1 MTDSKN
7 RPTVAIVGASSDRRK
22 FGNKA
27 VRAHV
32 QAGFDVYPI
41 HPTEETVEGLPAFR
55 TVADLPLGRLD
66 RITLYV
72 PPGVGLLLLESLV
85 AKPCGML
92 ILNPGTESPEVVARA
107 KHLGLNVVTGCS
119 IIAAGVTPEMFP
131 DE

>member
-1 MTDSKN
+1 MTDAKN

-41 HPTEETVEGLPAFR
+41 HPTEEIVEGLPAFR
-55 TVADLPLGRLD
+55 SVADLPLDRLD

-72 PPGVGLLLLESLV
+72 PPGVGLHLLESLV

-107 KHLGLNVVTGCS
+107 RHLGLNVVTGCS

>member
-1 MTDSKN
+1 MIDAKN

-32 QAGFDVYPI
+32 QAGFAVYPI
-41 HPTEETVEGLPAFR
+41 HPTEVTVEGLPAFR
-55 TVADLPLGRLD
+55 SLAELPVDRLD
-66 RITLYV
+66 RVTLYV
-72 PPGVGLLLLESLV
+72 PAEVVMGLLEGLT

-92 ILNPGTESPEVVARA
+92 ILNPGTETPEVLARA
-107 KHLGLNVVTGCS
+107 RELGLNVISGCS
-119 IIAAGVTPEMFP
+119 ILSAGVTPEMFP

>member
-7 RPTVAIVGASSDRRK
+7 RPSVAIVGASSDRRK

-41 HPTEETVEGLPAFR
+41 HPSEGTVEGLPAFR
-55 TVADLPLGRLD
+55 TVAEVPLDRLD

-72 PPGVGLLLLESLV
+72 PAAVGLQLLEGLA

-92 ILNPGTESPEVVARA
+92 ILNPGTESPEVIARA
-107 KHLGLNVVTGCS
+107 RELGLNVVTGCS
-119 IIAAGVTPEMFP
+119 ILSAGVTPEMFP

>member
-7 RPTVAIVGASSDRRK
+7 RPSVAIVGASSDRRK

-41 HPTEETVEGLPAFR
+41 HPSEVTVEGLPAFR
-55 TVADLPLGRLD
+55 TVAEVPLDRLD
-66 RITLYV
+66 RVTLYV
-72 PPGVGLLLLESLV
+72 PAAVGLQLLEGLA

-92 ILNPGTESPEVVARA
+92 ILNPGTESPEVIARA
-107 KHLGLNVVTGCS
+107 RELGLNVVTGCS
-119 IIAAGVTPEMFP
+119 ILSAGVTPEMFP

>member
-7 RPTVAIVGASSDRRK
+7 RPSVAIVGASSDRRK

-41 HPTEETVEGLPAFR
+41 HPSEVTVEGLPAFR
-55 TVADLPLGRLD
+55 TVAEVPLDRLD
-66 RITLYV
+66 RVTLYV
-72 PPGVGLLLLESLV
+72 PAAVGLQLLEGLA

-107 KHLGLNVVTGCS
+107 RELGLNVVTGCS
-119 IIAAGVTPEMFP
+119 ILSAGVTPEMFP

>member
-7 RPTVAIVGASSDRRK
+7 RPSVAIVGASSDRRK

-41 HPTEETVEGLPAFR
+41 HPSEGTVEGLPAFR
-55 TVADLPLGRLD
+55 TVAEVPLDRLD
-66 RITLYV
+66 RVTLYV
-72 PPGVGLLLLESLV
+72 PAAVGLQLLEGLA

-92 ILNPGTESPEVVARA
+92 ILNPGTETPEVVARA
-107 KHLGLNVVTGCS
+107 KELGLNVITGCS
-119 IIAAGVTPEMFP
+119 ILSAGVTPEMFP